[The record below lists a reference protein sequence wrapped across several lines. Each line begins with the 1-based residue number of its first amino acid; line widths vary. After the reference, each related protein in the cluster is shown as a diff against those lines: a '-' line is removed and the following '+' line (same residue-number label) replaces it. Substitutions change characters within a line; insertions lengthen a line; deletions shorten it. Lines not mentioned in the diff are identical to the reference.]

1 MMGLM
6 PAMKRAMVEVRTM
19 IGRIFENKETR
30 KLKMLVRLLYT
41 RVLGFVKVCVK
52 WPKLKRSEKFF
63 KTAITYK

>member
-41 RVLGFVKVCVK
+41 RVLGFVKVC
-52 WPKLKRSEKFF
+52 
-63 KTAITYK
+63 